1 MDFLACPDRFPLW
14 RFAPSSLR
22 IAARRDDA
30 GQRPHLVRGAAGCDR
45 SRPVSDR
52 HCHGRGLSESRRL
65 GRVLILWR
73 RQVAWSSAHRAPPS
87 WLGVA
92 RKSEPSPDHSRI
104 THSRHRT
111 ALGGHQRTPAW
122 SISYSR
128 GRRGSLSDTG
138 GHGTDTV
145 RDREAP
151 GAIPD
156 PPTNVSVSAIPG
168 ARPYVVSQIRPW
180 PREVS
185 GEEAAVRAIQRP
197 GVRP

>member
-1 MDFLACPDRFPLW
+1 MDFLASPDCFPLW
-14 RFAPSSLR
+14 RVAPSSLR

-30 GQRPHLVRGAAGCDR
+30 GPRPYLVRGAAWCDR

-104 THSRHRT
+104 THF
-111 ALGGHQRTPAW
+111 PAPDG
-122 SISYSR
+122 SR
-128 GRRGSLSDTG
+128 GSPEDTSLVDFRSE
-138 GHGTDTV
+138 V
-145 RDREAP
+145 VQFLI
-151 GAIPD
+151 AIAM
-156 PPTNVSVSAIPG
+156 VAGYRKAGV
-168 ARPYVVSQIRPW
+168 W
-180 PREVS
+180 
-185 GEEAAVRAIQRP
+185 GEF
-197 GVRP
+197 